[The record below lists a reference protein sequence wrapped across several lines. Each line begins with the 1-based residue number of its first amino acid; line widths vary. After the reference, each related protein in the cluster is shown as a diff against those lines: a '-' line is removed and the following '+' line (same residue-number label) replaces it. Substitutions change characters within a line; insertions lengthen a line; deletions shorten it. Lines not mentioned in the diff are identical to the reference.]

1 MLGKWDL
8 KFGGVKVVLVVR
20 GGILRSTT
28 AGWLV
33 SVVTLVVRREL
44 DPMRLSVQVDAS
56 CHVGIFL

>member
-1 MLGKWDL
+1 ME
-8 KFGGVKVVLVVR
+8 GVKVVLVVR

-44 DPMRLSVQVDAS
+44 DPMRLSVQVDAR